1 MKKLARGI
9 VGAIID
15 GYGSDVLLRRL
26 ADPLWFQS
34 LGCCLGYDW
43 HSSGVTTVLTGVLKH
58 SIDPEEH
65 GLAVAGGKGRLSR
78 QVPREIENIVEVLD
92 LSQFKLESLLYASK
106 MSAKVDNT
114 AVQSG
119 YPLYHHAFFVDERGE
134 WTVIQQGINV
144 EDRNARRY
152 HWLSED
158 VGSFVEEPGEVV
170 VCDVKRSSVLNM
182 VADESSEC
190 RKASTDLVKDGVER
204 VKRLFFSLKQNPQS
218 TLEEWLRPENTST
231 SSFRGLTA
239 LIMPRRINWNAV
251 KRAYEVQPENYE
263 ELLGVKG
270 MGPATVRGLAL
281 VSEMIYGSKPS
292 WRDPVKYS
300 FTVGGKDGVPYPVD
314 RRSND
319 EIIEILGDAVA
330 KAKIGDRER
339 LRSLERLSR
348 FLGTE

>member
-1 MKKLARGI
+1 
-9 VGAIID
+9 
-15 GYGSDVLLRRL
+15 
-26 ADPLWFQS
+26 
-34 LGCCLGYDW
+34 
-43 HSSGVTTVLTGVLKH
+43 LTGVLKQ

-65 GLAVAGGKGRLSR
+65 GLAVAGGKGKYSR
-78 QVPREIENIVEVLD
+78 QVPSEIEKIVEVLD
-92 LSQFKLESLLYASK
+92 LSQSKFESLLYASK

-152 HWLSED
+152 HWLSEE
-158 VGSFVEEPGEVV
+158 VRSFVEEPGEVV
-170 VCDVKRSSVLNM
+170 VCDVKRLSVLNM

-190 RKASTDLVKDGVER
+190 RKTSTDLVKDGVER
-204 VKRLFFSLKQNPQS
+204 VKRLFLSLKQTPQT
-218 TLEEWLRPENTST
+218 TLEEWFRPENPSRFEDVTT
-231 SSFRGLTA
+231 
-239 LIMPRRINWNAV
+239 LIMPRRINWKAV

-263 ELLGVKG
+263 ELLCVKG

-314 RRSND
+314 RRSYD
-319 EIIEILGDAVA
+319 EIIEVLGDAVA
-330 KAKIGDRER
+330 RAKIGDRER